1 MNTTNALRTRIQGW
15 IKNAYRN
22 MEHPESDHR
31 WYTAQIE
38 AYEQVLSVLRKD
50 VENPS

>member
-1 MNTTNALRTRIQGW
+1 MDTTTALTSRINGW

-22 MEHPESDHR
+22 MEHPNSDTR
-31 WYTAQIE
+31 WYIAQIE

-50 VENPS
+50 MESL